1 MHYFKNARKLLKL
14 ATPLIVGNLGIV
26 LVGFGDVFVAARYS
40 TDVLASA
47 SIANSILMN
56 IFLFGVSLLSAISP
70 LLSNFRGEKFAIKK
84 YFYPTIEFSMIL
96 ATIICILSIATIP
109 LVDYLGFEDKL
120 IPDIKKYMFVCSFS
134 NFGVYLFVGLKEY
147 LQAFEI
153 VIFPNILNIFCVF
166 LNLYLNFVFVFGWY
180 GLPEY
185 GALGLAIATTISR
198 LIIGIILFLWCLKLF
213 KLKFYRDS
221 SYFKEIIKMGLPIS
235 GAVLIEV
242 AAWNAVTVFVARI
255 SGLYAAIQ
263 SILCT
268 LTNATFMIPMAIA
281 NAISVK
287 VGFENGAKNFKEL
300 KRYAFSGLG
309 MSVGFMTICAI
320 IFLLFPTQCIKIFSN
335 DNNLVASSIPILM
348 LIAFYQIF
356 DGLQISLGG
365 IFKGLK
371 NTNIIMIGNFI
382 AYWVIG
388 LPIGY
393 MLAFGYNLKL
403 FGFWVGLTLSIA
415 SLGIG
420 LFTVM
425 IRKFKQ
431 LKN

>member
-40 TDVLASA
+40 TDVLASV

-415 SLGIG
+415 SLGTG

-425 IRKFKQ
+425 IRKFKR
-431 LKN
+431 LNN

>member
-1 MHYFKNARKLLKL
+1 
-14 ATPLIVGNLGIV
+14 
-26 LVGFGDVFVAARYS
+26 
-40 TDVLASA
+40 
-47 SIANSILMN
+47 
-56 IFLFGVSLLSAISP
+56 
-70 LLSNFRGEKFAIKK
+70 
-84 YFYPTIEFSMIL
+84 
-96 ATIICILSIATIP
+96 
-109 LVDYLGFEDKL
+109 
-120 IPDIKKYMFVCSFS
+120 
-134 NFGVYLFVGLKEY
+134 
-147 LQAFEI
+147 
-153 VIFPNILNIFCVF
+153 
-166 LNLYLNFVFVFGWY
+166 
-180 GLPEY
+180 
-185 GALGLAIATTISR
+185 
-198 LIIGIILFLWCLKLF
+198 
-213 KLKFYRDS
+213 
-221 SYFKEIIKMGLPIS
+221 
-235 GAVLIEV
+235 
-242 AAWNAVTVFVARI
+242 
-255 SGLYAAIQ
+255 
-263 SILCT
+263 
-268 LTNATFMIPMAIA
+268 MIPMAIA

-393 MLAFGYNLKL
+393 ILAFGYNLKL

-415 SLGIG
+415 SLGTG

>member
-1 MHYFKNARKLLKL
+1 MHYFENARKLLKL

-40 TDVLASA
+40 TDVLASV

-70 LLSNFRGEKFAIKK
+70 LLSNFRGEKIAIKK

-213 KLKFYRDS
+213 KLKFYRDI

-287 VGFENGAKNFKEL
+287 VGFENGAKNFEEL

-393 MLAFGYNLKL
+393 ILAFGYNLKL

-415 SLGIG
+415 SLGTG